1 MKQQKILLLS
11 LLMSI
16 MALVLFALDIRT
28 STPVSFTD
36 SYTLTV
42 NSTHPNPFRLNSV
55 IMAFPSAETNTLSVQ
70 LLRGT
75 NDFGTILSD
84 TGVYRTTTWIP
95 IQGLN
100 LNVGDSLIFSNTASV
115 VTSLTYNYEI

>member
-1 MKQQKILLLS
+1 
-11 LLMSI
+11 